1 MKLNDKFISLWLN
14 MDDRKVV
21 IIKAQDDMV
30 LIESD
35 IRAIEQRM
43 KSLEENISFS
53 PTN

>member
-14 MDDRKVV
+14 MDDCKVV

-43 KSLEENISFS
+43 KSLEEKVSFS
-53 PTN
+53 PTD

>member
-1 MKLNDKFISLWLN
+1 MKLNDKFIGLWLN

-21 IIKAQDDMV
+21 MIKAQDDMV
-30 LIESD
+30 VIESD